1 MLRAHPARRLRA
13 HLLWTLNP
21 LLIWGLVAA
30 GHLDVLAAA
39 AGLLGLLALGP
50 AGRPRLWLEPERAG
64 LTVLA

>member
-1 MLRAHPARRLRA
+1 MADRMLRSHPARRLRA

-39 AGLLGLLALGP
+39 AGMLGLLALGP
-50 AGRPRLWLEPERAG
+50 QPARPSARLEPEPG
-64 LTVLA
+64 